1 MKRIKIKYPVIVEGK
16 YDKIKLESVIDANIF
31 TTDGFG
37 IFSSEEKKM
46 LFRKLAENSKV
57 LVLTDSDGGG
67 TVIRSFLDSV
77 LRRENIVQLYVPQK
91 KGKEKRKTVPSK
103 EGFLGVEGIDASVLR
118 ELFIP
123 FSDEK
128 QAEPDAPRKGQIK
141 KVLLFEYG
149 LSGDKESG
157 KLRAEFAA
165 EIGMPQNISA
175 NALLEAANALY
186 SKEEFVKIIE
196 NFCRKR
202 AKNRQ

>member
-1 MKRIKIKYPVIVEGK
+1 MAALPAFFESGKSVPALCTAREGRGDFAGKRACLKKKRGGRRLCQPPAGDFAGEG
-16 YDKIKLESVIDANIF
+16 V
-31 TTDGFG
+31 
-37 IFSSEEKKM
+37 
-46 LFRKLAENSKV
+46 
-57 LVLTDSDGGG
+57 
-67 TVIRSFLDSV
+67 FL
-77 LRRENIVQLYVPQK
+77 PQA
-91 KGKEKRKTVPSK
+91 PSK

-149 LSGDKESG
+149 LSGGKESG